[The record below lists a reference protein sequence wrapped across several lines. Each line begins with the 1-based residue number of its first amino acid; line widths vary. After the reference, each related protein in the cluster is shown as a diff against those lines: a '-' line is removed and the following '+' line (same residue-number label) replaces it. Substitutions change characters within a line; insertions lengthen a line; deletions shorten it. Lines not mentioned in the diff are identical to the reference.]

1 MNEGVKRIYSD
12 MKEYFLDEQEYSE
25 LEYAVKLTLKNNI
38 VMHSI
43 RQENHLE
50 RIITPQIWEQLD
62 ELEKSILTYLGSKK
76 MVTRSELASY
86 TGKSA
91 NTISNRLNILLEMNI
106 IKRNGSK
113 FDPKQTYE
121 ML

>member
-1 MNEGVKRIYSD
+1 
-12 MKEYFLDEQEYSE
+12 
-25 LEYAVKLTLKNNI
+25 
-38 VMHSI
+38 
-43 RQENHLE
+43 
-50 RIITPQIWEQLD
+50 
-62 ELEKSILTYLGSKK
+62 
-76 MVTRSELASY
+76 MVTRSELTAY

-91 NTISNRLNILLEMNI
+91 NTISNRLNRLIEKNI